1 MQDKVRADPRFDI
14 RTNIRLD
21 EFKGEG
27 KVSEV
32 LATDTS
38 SGEQLSWHPAAVFV
52 FIGLKP
58 NSTFAGP
65 AVDKDRWGFL
75 RTDEAYRCSLDGLY
89 AAGDVRAGSTKQL
102 ASAAGEGVAALLAI
116 RSRLQSHRHLMRV
129 EVNA

>member
-1 MQDKVRADPRFDI
+1 MRADPRFDI